1 MHSSIQFRH
10 EATSAY
16 GLRRLRVSDCSEETH
31 FLQTVICAGDFSL
44 WGEICEWKLV
54 TGSWTLGS
62 SSVLGLDRVS
72 LVVLLRMVRLLQLVS
87 QTVTLSPVCHREAR
101 SPTRNGTEMI
111 WITLIWREKKQQTD
125 QRWTA
130 TNILHV
136 LSSRLWQCY
145 HCKVLLPLLQ
155 IFIENPPR
163 WIEN

>member
-111 WITLIWREKKQQTD
+111 WITLICLLLRGGPWGWMCRSGLGGPLCGPVGGHRSPQT
-125 QRWTA
+125 
-130 TNILHV
+130 
-136 LSSRLWQCY
+136 LS
-145 HCKVLLPLLQ
+145 
-155 IFIENPPR
+155 PPPSS
-163 WIEN
+163 